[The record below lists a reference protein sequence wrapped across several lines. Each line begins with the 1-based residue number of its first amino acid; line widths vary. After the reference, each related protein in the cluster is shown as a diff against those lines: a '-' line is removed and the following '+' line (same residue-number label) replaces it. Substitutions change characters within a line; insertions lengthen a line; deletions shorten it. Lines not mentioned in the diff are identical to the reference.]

1 MTNLLDFLDTNGISY
16 NIMKQNFV
24 SFTYNSL
31 TYRFDFSSKKLY
43 MFFYGNRLELEFTE
57 IETEINECN
66 NYMIVYFEE
75 ENNLYV
81 SFKGGSK

>member
-1 MTNLLDFLDTNGISY
+1 MT
-16 NIMKQNFV
+16 QNFV
-24 SFTYNSL
+24 SFTYNSV

-43 MFFYGNRLELEFTE
+43 MFFYCNRLEVEFTD

-81 SFKGGSK
+81 SFKGDK